1 MRDSSLNRRF
11 SICSFWSLSLLLAGL
26 FFAPGLR
33 AETLYAKTDG
43 TKVMDQ
49 ESAQS
54 QVVAVLNQGSAVEV
68 TQKGGKFF
76 KVKLSGGKEGWV
88 FKFKLTEE
96 SPSGDSGGGDALDV
110 LGGKQQ
116 IAARESGSG
125 SSIRGLSPISE
136 KNAQSKGI
144 SPVNIQAV
152 KQMESFK
159 ATPQELDKFLKEGR
173 LGEYQ

>member
-1 MRDSSLNRRF
+1 MISR
-11 SICSFWSLSLLLAGL
+11 
-26 FFAPGLR
+26 
-33 AETLYAKTDG
+33 E
-43 TKVMDQ
+43 
-49 ESAQS
+49 
-54 QVVAVLNQGSAVEV
+54 

-144 SPVNIQAV
+144 SAENIQAV
-152 KQMESFK
+152 KQMESVK
-159 ATPQELDKFLKEGR
+159 INPQELDKFLKEGR